1 MNHQIFKTRKFNL
14 LFIPILISFFISCAD
29 TAEDDVIYAKTD
41 ININY
46 IKMELEILDLVNK
59 HRNSKGLKPLQKM
72 NIISKVAESHSNYM
86 AKTGIVSHENFPKRS
101 QSLKESINAKSI
113 GENIGFGFGTAEGA
127 LTSWLKSESH
137 KKIIEKPKIYSFRN
151 FNRTK
156 R

>member
-72 NIISKVAESHSNYM
+72 KIISKVAESHSNYM

-113 GENIGFGFGTAEGA
+113 GENIGFGFETAEGA
-127 LTSWLKSESH
+127 LTSWLKS
-137 KKIIEKPKIYSFRN
+137 
-151 FNRTK
+151 
-156 R
+156 